1 MASFAWS
8 TVYCFDYCWMFRGS
22 FRVSDTFKFVP
33 YSIFGWGI
41 PLILL
46 SIASTAQFQSPQVSG
61 FSPSLN
67 PNFGL
72 IRCWFSDE
80 RVPLLVFFYGPV
92 SFLIALNVIFF
103 VRLLLNPNLM
113 NCYKKKN
120 SGPQL
125 RTNRTKEKA
134 SSMQKHKNDFQ
145 MALKLFFITGIPW
158 IFELSNWLLPTLIP
172 DLLPHQMKYLFEI
185 SNLFNSLRG
194 VIIFIVFIL
203 LQRNVRQHLQLSF
216 SKHCSMTAKNA
227 TDSRS
232 LSVTSR
238 SQLNTESVR
247 TTSTST
253 SNDFHSQFQS
263 SNQAVSMDKSL
274 DQTTNV

>member
-1 MASFAWS
+1 M
-8 TVYCFDYCWMFRGS
+8 
-22 FRVSDTFKFVP
+22 RVS
-33 YSIFGWGI
+33 S
-41 PLILL
+41 
-46 SIASTAQFQSPQVSG
+46 
-61 FSPSLN
+61 
-67 PNFGL
+67 
-72 IRCWFSDE
+72 
-80 RVPLLVFFYGPV
+80 
-92 SFLIALNVIFF
+92 
-103 VRLLLNPNLM
+103 
-113 NCYKKKN
+113 
-120 SGPQL
+120 
-125 RTNRTKEKA
+125 
-134 SSMQKHKNDFQ
+134 FQ

-253 SNDFHSQFQS
+253 SNDFHSQFLS